1 MKKVVVY
8 MGNARVYPMIL
19 TAVKSLLN
27 STCVD
32 VIYVLTDDDS
42 FPNPLPSLIRTINV
56 HNQTIFPPSCPNI
69 SPYYSYITLMRSVLS
84 KVLPDEHV
92 VLLLDPDTLVYHDI
106 SGIWDYDISNYFF
119 AAVPETRNNDHT
131 KVPYYNAGV
140 MLMNL
145 DKFRNEHID
154 DTIIVTLNTT
164 PYQHLEQDVLNFV
177 CDRHI
182 LSIPSEYNAS
192 FVTDPTDTNRIVHF
206 LSYAKKEW
214 PKYAKHFDSIPWSK
228 FKGVDKHDR

>member
-8 MGNARVYPMIL
+8 MGNAKVYPMIL

-27 STCVD
+27 CTDVD
-32 VIYVLTDDDS
+32 AVYVLTDDEH
-42 FPNPLPSLIRTINV
+42 FPNPLPHLIRTVNV
-56 HNQTIFPPSCPNI
+56 HNQCFFPPSCPNI
-69 SPYYSYITLMRSVLS
+69 HPYYSYITLMRATLS

-119 AAVPETRNNDHT
+119 AAVQETRNNNHT
-131 KVPYYNAGV
+131 KVPYFNAGV

-145 DKFRNEHID
+145 DKFRNERID
-154 DTIIVTLNTT
+154 DTIIASLNAK
-164 PYQHLEQDVLNFV
+164 PYEHLEQDALNFV

-182 LSIPSEYNAS
+182 LSLPSEYNAS
-192 FVTDPTDTNRIVHF
+192 FVTDPTDVNRIVHF

-214 PKYAKHFDSIPWSK
+214 PKYAKHFDAIPWSK
-228 FKGVDKHDR
+228 FKGVDYHDR